1 MLWMFSIVSFLF
13 AEPNFSQIRETYKS
27 ALINESSVTSLI
39 EITQPYLNQSATSRA
54 FYAMGKALEA
64 RNATWVSTKL
74 SNAKIAFNQL
84 NTSVSKAPNDGEIRY
99 LRFSFESKTPSM
111 LNMRAHVKEDKAFLL
126 KNIKSSEPLWSI
138 MKAFFNNCDDL
149 TAAEKKSLTT
159 R

>member
-1 MLWMFSIVSFLF
+1 MLWIFSIVSFF
-13 AEPNFSQIRETYKS
+13 ITEPNLSQIRETYRS
-27 ALINESSVTSLI
+27 ALTNESSVNTLI
-39 EITQPYLNQSATSRA
+39 EITQPHLNQNASSRA
-54 FYAMGKALEA
+54 FYATAKALEA
-64 RNATWVSTKL
+64 RNSSWVSTKV
-74 SNAKIAFNQL
+74 SSAKIAYNQL

-99 LRFSFESKTPSM
+99 LRFSFESRTPSM

-149 TAAEKKSLTT
+149 SAAEKKSLIT

>member
-1 MLWMFSIVSFLF
+1 MLWIFSFVSFFLS
-13 AEPNFSQIRETYKS
+13 EPNLPQIRETYKS
-27 ALINESSVTSLI
+27 AITNESSLTKLI

-74 SNAKIAFNQL
+74 SNAKIAYNQL

-149 TAAEKKSLTT
+149 TAAEKKSLIT

>member
-1 MLWMFSIVSFLF
+1 MLCIFSIVSFFLS
-13 AEPNFSQIRETYKS
+13 EPNLPQIRETYKS
-27 ALINESSVTSLI
+27 AITNESSLIKLI
-39 EITQPYLNQSATSRA
+39 EITQPHLNQSATSRA
-54 FYAMGKALEA
+54 FYAIGKALEA

-74 SNAKIAFNQL
+74 SNAKIAYEQL
-84 NTSVSKAPNDGEIRY
+84 NKSVAKAPHDGEIRF

-138 MKAFFNNCDDL
+138 MKAFFNNCNDL
-149 TAAEKKSLTT
+149 TAAEKKSLIT